1 MTVLTERSAG
11 HWDKLDNQC
20 QKVTL
25 HSGVDTT
32 LQLTVRADPEV
43 HSRLSSSLRKHCLAP
58 PAASLTCISEANDKN
73 HIFLMSGYR
82 DFIKWHVLGGDF

>member
-11 HWDKLDNQC
+11 HWDKVDNQC

-32 LQLTVRADPEV
+32 LQL
-43 HSRLSSSLRKHCLAP
+43 SQ
-58 PAASLTCISEANDKN
+58 
-73 HIFLMSGYR
+73 
-82 DFIKWHVLGGDF
+82 GGP